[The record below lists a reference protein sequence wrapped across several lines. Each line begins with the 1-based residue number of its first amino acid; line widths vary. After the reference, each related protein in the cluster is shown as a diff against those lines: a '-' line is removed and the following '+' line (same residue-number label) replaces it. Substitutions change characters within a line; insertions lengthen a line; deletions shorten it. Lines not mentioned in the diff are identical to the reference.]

1 MTDYSRY
8 DYEER
13 AKFQGEDKFW
23 EQVRRTINGKPVGE
37 DQINLIY
44 KSIKRNLDLNKS
56 DYLLDIG
63 CGNGAL
69 TDYFLNDVNQI
80 VGVDRSEYLIS
91 IANKYFQKE
100 KTKYICADVG
110 DIFDREFLNDVN
122 KVLIYGVFSF
132 LGDDL
137 SNKLF
142 FELNKLDNIKTIFIG
157 NVRDRSLAEKFYKR
171 KVEDSELNDTTSS
184 MGKWR
189 NKEYFEKIANDLNW
203 KIVFSKMPKEFYA
216 NEYYFDVTF
225 NRNI

>member
-1 MTDYSRY
+1 MDYSRH

-13 AKFQGEDKFW
+13 AKSQGEDKFW

-37 DQINLIY
+37 DQIKLIY
-44 KSIKRNLDLNKS
+44 KSIKRNLDLDKS
-56 DYLLDIG
+56 DYLMDIG

-69 TDYFLNDVNQI
+69 TDYFLNDVRQI
-80 VGVDRSEYLIS
+80 VGIDRSEYLIS
-91 IANKYFQKE
+91 IANKFFQKE
-100 KTKYICADVG
+100 NTKYICADVG
-110 DIFDREFLNDVN
+110 DIFNREFLNDIN

-137 SNKLF
+137 SSKLF
-142 FELNKLDNIKTIFIG
+142 FELNKHDNIKTIFIG

-171 KVEDSELNDTTSS
+171 KVKDSELNDHTSS

-189 NKEYFEKIANDLNW
+189 SREYFEKIANDLNW
-203 KIVFSKMPKEFYA
+203 KIEFSKMPKEFYA

-225 NRNI
+225 KRNT